1 MKKIVS
7 GIIALACA
15 TSMFAVDFAAKVSME
30 GKVVTGVI
38 DINDKNQTTAS
49 KDSTLNF
56 WSLDAVNQYDG
67 KEFLTLTGSGDKS
80 GASVVIGYPYDGKAG
95 MALTV
100 RAASLWFKPIDM
112 LKVTVGNF
120 EDVTLRETMDYWK
133 VPDGM
138 AAKDHATYSWSS
150 YATVSGSGVLLECTP
165 IDGLKVTAGVTAETT
180 KNFASLAFNEKEDET
195 YGAYGLSATYGLAG
209 LTGLPINVAASWR
222 DEGKDAK
229 KLLAIGGEYGNR
241 YGDGIYAL
249 LNTRF
254 RFENFSYTKLDA
266 AHGKIYTWNTEAAL
280 QGISFDT
287 MVKYQTGAFTVMGR
301 FPVTI
306 RGLVKDVE
314 SNGNKATDWGYDSK
328 DDPSWMSYEIKASYS
343 LGAFTP
349 YLDIENDNA
358 VTFTKDDIKET
369 ALKMNVQAGVSLNV
383 GACAL
388 DVGLKVEVPNTKT
401 SNLNWSV
408 PFTSSVAF

>member
-56 WSLDAVNQYDG
+56 WNLDAVNQYDG

-80 GASVVIGYPYDGKAG
+80 GATVTIGYPYKGKG
-95 MALTV
+95 DDMSLTV
-100 RAASLWFKPIDM
+100 RGASLWFKPIDM
-112 LKVTVGNF
+112 LKVTVGNV
-120 EDVTLRETMDYWK
+120 EDITLRETMDYWK

-138 AAKDHATYSWSS
+138 AAAGHATYSWSS
-150 YATVSGSGVLLECTP
+150 YATVSGPGVLLECTP
-165 IDGLKVTAGVTAETT
+165 IDGLKVTAGLSSGTATD
-180 KNFASLAFNEKEDET
+180 FAAIKFNEKKDET
-195 YGAYGLSATYGLAG
+195 YLAWGASATYGLAG
-209 LTGLPINVAASWR
+209 LTGLPINVAASFR
-222 DEGKDAK
+222 DAGKDDVK
-229 KLLAIGGEYGNR
+229 ILAIGGEYGNR

-249 LNTRF
+249 LNTRL
-254 RFENFSYTKLDA
+254 RFEDFSYSKTEMVA
-266 AHGKIYTWNTEAAL
+266 GKPTVYTWKADNLL
-280 QGISFDT
+280 QGVAFDT
-287 MVKYQTGAFTVMGR
+287 MVRYAAGAFNVMAR

-306 RGLVKDVE
+306 RTVKEVTADGKNV
-314 SNGNKATDWGYDSK
+314 TDYGYK
-328 DDPSWMSYEIKASYS
+328 DPSWMSYEVKASYS

-358 VTFTKDDIKET
+358 VIFTKDDIKES

-408 PFTSSVAF
+408 PFTTQVAF